1 MRCASLRSSN
11 NSNIGPMFDSDAS
24 RVDVFYLLAAQRT
37 VPHQLMQVT
46 DHNSSTSTKSV
57 RSTVLQGEPSTR
69 PLEV

>member
-1 MRCASLRSSN
+1 
-11 NSNIGPMFDSDAS
+11 MFDSDAS